1 MNTWIEGPSPKH
13 PDITNPDWICNWVY
27 RNLAEI
33 AVRDESNTHKHP
45 LRYATNGVVTRESV
59 REDILACFEKAE
71 IKLKQVDEGCYAWDD
86 DYEQIYVWE
95 EGAVLLSTSGD
106 RSRFS
111 ISLVSSNHDLI
122 EQVRST
128 IPSCITNVERDNRGR
143 VYILTQGQSGLTVS
157 SLGYAA
163 SDLDLDNYDIS
174 IQDQIVSMVSSMQE
188 DFPDG
193 RLFILEGLPGCGKT
207 FLVRS
212 MIKKVK
218 NGIFIFIPPSL
229 VSELGNPSMSSVLI
243 NLKENHHDVGPV
255 VLICEDADSILT
267 RRMADNMSA
276 VSSMLNLTSGIVG
289 DVVDIRVLAT
299 TNSPR
304 SEMDPALLR
313 SGRLSHHIRVPPLTA
328 EQANK
333 ILLRMVPDADPII
346 DWSATKS
353 RSKSR
358 GFGFSNEEE
367 DTKNGVILADVYR
380 KARDLGWSPSSHKP
394 DEGIKAKPIRTRDL
408 DASKSQAGRGVR
420 LEAVGEGPSLI
431 GKNRYSRWE

>member
-1 MNTWIEGPSPKH
+1 MDTWIKGPSPKH

-27 RNLAEI
+27 RNLAER
-33 AVRDESNTHKHP
+33 AVRDESKTHKHP
-45 LRYATNGVVTRESV
+45 LRYATNGVVVRESV
-59 REDILACFEKAE
+59 REDILSCFEKAE
-71 IKLKQVDEGCYAWDD
+71 ITIKQVDEGCYAWDD
-86 DYEQIYVWE
+86 DYEQIYVWD

-111 ISLVSSNHDLI
+111 ISLVSSNHELV
-122 EQVRST
+122 EHVRDT
-128 IPSCITNVERDNRGR
+128 VASCVTNVEIDNRGR
-143 VYILTQGQSGLTVS
+143 VYILTQGVSGLTVS

-163 SDLDLDNYDIS
+163 SDLDLENYDIS
-174 IQDQIVSMVSSMQE
+174 IQDQIMSMVSSLKE

-193 RLFILEGLPGCGKT
+193 RLFILEGIPGCGKT

-229 VSELGNPSMSSVLI
+229 ISQLGNPSMSSVLI
-243 NLKENHHDVGPV
+243 SLKENHHDVGPV

-267 RRMADNMSA
+267 SRMADNMSA
-276 VSSMLNLTSGIVG
+276 ISSMLNLTSGIIG

-299 TNSPR
+299 TNSSR

-333 ILLRMVPDADPII
+333 ILLRMVPDAEPVT
-346 DWSATKS
+346 DWSVAKS
-353 RSKSR
+353 KPKNR
-358 GFGFSNEEE
+358 GFGFSNDEEE
-367 DTKNGVILADVYR
+367 IKNGVILADVYR
-380 KARDLGWSPSSHKP
+380 KARDLGWSPSKHKQE
-394 DEGIKAKPIRTRDL
+394 DGVKARPVRTRSDVTKKGTG
-408 DASKSQAGRGVR
+408 SR
-420 LEAVGEGPSLI
+420 LEPICEPSSLS
-431 GKNRYSRWE
+431 GKNRYSQWE